1 MAANNSGCSQVP
13 IIYRERIEEDR
24 GQQRT
29 YIYET
34 HKEKEETKRNT
45 HTHTGLGGADR
56 KRDKD
61 RD

>member
-45 HTHTGLGGADR
+45 FCLGGADR
-56 KRDKD
+56 KRDRD